1 MTTIGLYVST
11 RYEKENAKNVTDRLK
26 SKVMN
31 AFTSEVK
38 EQKLVTKG
46 AICPQLS
53 YARMKEA
60 CLEPCQASIMTFFE
74 EDI

>member
-11 RYEKENAKNVTDRLK
+11 RYEKENAKNVTDKLK

-46 AICPQLS
+46 AIFPQL
-53 YARMKEA
+53 
-60 CLEPCQASIMTFFE
+60 
-74 EDI
+74 